1 MDRPGYLS
9 EHLYD
14 WELFD
19 VLLGGKSPLDSRSFL
34 GSISGP
40 AQIDEFLKAYGFNPA
55 DMVLRSELFGV
66 FQESLQFVKRYYLKN
81 RQNPDGIDLQIPN
94 EFFMMA
100 DLKELFLYATVPARS
115 KYPEEYLWAGIILKV
130 MNTILHADKDIRSNY
145 FSDIQQQIFDR
156 FYAHIHRD
164 RNNNLFLGDA
174 SANERIPLVD
184 FQTKSKKTRDS
195 IIIKLLSKAESMAE
209 LLFDRIGVRFV
220 TLTKLDTLAVIRY
233 LLEKN
238 LLIIHN
244 ITPSRSR
251 NTLIDMEAFRKRH
264 RALIKRGIKDNL
276 SEDSFLLALQKEAEA
291 CPVPVRK
298 NGTNIHSFDEYRS
311 IQFTCR
317 ELIKHRN
324 VFLADF
330 KTVRDFAKQCGPEN
344 ELARRLLA
352 LDLSPLAKDIRFFYP
367 YEVQIVDAENH
378 KINTLGEASHQE
390 YKRAQVRTSMLRL
403 FGPLLDYKGIKP

>member
-1 MDRPGYLS
+1 MDRPSYLS

-34 GSISGP
+34 GNISGP
-40 AQIDEFLKAYGFNPA
+40 EQIDEFLKAYGFNPG

-66 FQESLQFVKRYYLKN
+66 FQEALQFIRRYYLKN

-156 FYAHIHRD
+156 FYSHIHRD
-164 RNNNLFLGDA
+164 RNNNLFLGDV

-220 TLTKLDTLAVIRY
+220 TFTKLDTLAVIRY

-251 NTLIDMEAFRKRH
+251 NTLIDMDAFRKRH
-264 RALIKRGIKDNL
+264 SALIKRGIKDNL
-276 SEDSFLLALQKEAEA
+276 SEESFLAALQKEAEA
-291 CPVPVRK
+291 CPAPVRK
-298 NGTNIHSFDEYRS
+298 NETNIHSLDEYRS

-330 KTVRDFAKQCGPEN
+330 KAVRDYAKQCAPEN

-403 FGPLLDYKGIKP
+403 FRHLLDYKGIKL